1 MIDALGN
8 EVIVGNWYGYSK
20 QSSSIVTVVFA
31 KVKYIKDGKA
41 RMTDV
46 IENASCYGSPTQ
58 NNWRESEKPADRTM
72 TGTTLFPIPSQ
83 G

>member
-20 QSSSIVTVVFA
+20 QDSSLVTVVLA

-41 RMTDV
+41 RLTNV
-46 IENASCYGSPTQ
+46 IEKRSIYGDPFKAKEG
-58 NNWRESEKPADRTM
+58 RERTM
-72 TGTTLFPIPSQ
+72 TGNTLFPVPPQ
-83 G
+83 E